1 MSTQNIWIFPSFA
14 LKEMLKTCKTLFS
27 RGTEPVIV
35 EMNFRKGFMEESST
49 KTKKPSSALVSVSAL
64 RNALKTEQQMFN
76 YTQRQVTAPSST
88 EASRMSRSLR
98 SQSFLKPFL
107 LLLPVGFVLFHFQFG
122 WVWGCVFVFFFNN
135 WKKWNAE
142 WKLSLVQ
149 NSNTKQNYWLL

>member
-1 MSTQNIWIFPSFA
+1 MSAQKTWIFPSFA

-27 RGTEPVIV
+27 RGAEPVTV
-35 EMNFRKGFMEESST
+35 EMYFRKRFVEESST
-49 KTKKPSSALVSVSAL
+49 KTKKPSSALVSVPAL

-88 EASRMSRSLR
+88 EAPRMSRSLS

-122 WVWGCVFVFFFNN
+122 WVWGCGLFFFYN
-135 WKKWNAE
+135 WKKWNVE